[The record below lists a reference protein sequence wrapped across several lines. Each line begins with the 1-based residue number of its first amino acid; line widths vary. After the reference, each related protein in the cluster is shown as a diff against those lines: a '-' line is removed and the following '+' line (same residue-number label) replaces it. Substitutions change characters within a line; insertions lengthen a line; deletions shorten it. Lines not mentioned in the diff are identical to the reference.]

1 MDWDALMP
9 AVPVNAVGTD
19 GAGDNAPDAG
29 DLFPSVPS
37 QSGDCSHLVDGDNQI
52 GNNGLSDLFPL
63 FPVFPPENEGRQW
76 DGDEIESPGAAGGP
90 VQLRVRN
97 DGTGGGDACKPA
109 RALDPWDDRITC
121 GQCLNYWDGGVC
133 AVAKPYPGALVV
145 ANRGYRPVQRLMR
158 CRGFSPVEGESD
170 RRTGLERWPG
180 L

>member
-63 FPVFPPENEGRQW
+63 FPVFPPLLT
-76 DGDEIESPGAAGGP
+76 IY
-90 VQLRVRN
+90 
-97 DGTGGGDACKPA
+97 T
-109 RALDPWDDRITC
+109 
-121 GQCLNYWDGGVC
+121 
-133 AVAKPYPGALVV
+133 
-145 ANRGYRPVQRLMR
+145 
-158 CRGFSPVEGESD
+158 
-170 RRTGLERWPG
+170 EREPR
-180 L
+180 